1 MIWRWILALLAVPLL
16 LSDTAPAKEVDAPG
30 TAADAMRSSQVLIML
45 RLPPLH
51 LRGGAT
57 YSGSY
62 GDAASQAARR
72 RIANGIARRY
82 GMRVSESWPM
92 PLLGV
97 DCFALDLPPGLS
109 VDQAIALLS
118 RDKAVLW
125 AQPVQTY
132 EGRGGVPPAANDPL
146 YLAQPA
152 ARAWSL
158 SILHRYVTGRGVR
171 VAVIDSKIELTHPDL
186 AGQFSVDA
194 DFVGGTVPLAER
206 HGTGVAGVIAA
217 KANNGLGVAGVAPA
231 ARLMALRACWETST
245 GARPTLC
252 STLSLARAIEFAI
265 DHDAQIINLSL
276 TGPPDALLDKLLD
289 VALTR
294 GISVVAA
301 YDGAAPKGGF
311 PASKPGVIAVADES
325 LQTWPATVYG
335 APGRDIP
342 TTEPGGKWYIV
353 NGSSYAAAHVAGLI
367 ALVREQRGSAR
378 MRIALRPNGRIID
391 ACATLVSTSSSCDCD
406 CAIRLAQKT
415 RGKS

>member
-1 MIWRWILALLAVPLL
+1 MTWRWILALLALPLL
-16 LSDTAPAKEVDAPG
+16 LTDAAPAREISELVD
-30 TAADAMRSSQVLIML
+30 TSDAARPARVLVML

-51 LRGGAT
+51 LRGGST

-62 GDAASQAARR
+62 GDAASQASRR
-72 RIANGIARRY
+72 RIASGIAKRY
-82 GMRVSESWPM
+82 GMRVAESWPM

-118 RDKAVLW
+118 RDKAFLW
-125 AQPVQTY
+125 AQPVQTF
-132 EGRGGVPPAANDPL
+132 EGRGALAANDPL

-152 ARAWSL
+152 ASAWSL
-158 SILHRYVTGRGVR
+158 SLLHRYVTGRGVR

-186 AGQFSVDA
+186 AGQFSDDA
-194 DFVGGTVPLAER
+194 DFVGGPVPHAER

-217 KANNGLGVAGVAPA
+217 KADNGLGVAGVAPA

-245 GARPTLC
+245 GTRPTLC
-252 STLSLARAIEFAI
+252 STLSLARAIEYAV

-289 VALTR
+289 VALAR

-301 YDGAAPKGGF
+301 YDGAASKGGF

-325 LQTWPATVYG
+325 LRSWPATVYG

-367 ALVREQRGSAR
+367 ALVREQRGDAR

-391 ACATLVSTSSSCDCD
+391 ACATLVSTSPSCDCD